1 MSLADIKAKITSEA
15 QGQIREIEAEN
26 KAAIDEITKKSNFE
40 VKAIQDSYKE
50 RLSREEP
57 EVHKRRNIVAELDE
71 NDIDYE
77 INEELGYLKV
87 RTKKINDKSD
97 VIYNT
102 FLVGIQL
109 LIDNYSDYIT
119 LITEEV

>member
-1 MSLADIKAKITSEA
+1 MTKITIHKTN
-15 QGQIREIEAEN
+15 GRVVGFI
-26 KAAIDEITKKSNFE
+26 IDGHTGFANFGEDIVCASLSLLSITVVNS
-40 VKAIQDSYKE
+40 
-50 RLSREEP
+50 L
-57 EVHKRRNIVAELDE
+57 NIVAELDE